1 MLTASAEQI
10 RAAAAFAEG
19 LGVPHGSVMFRK
31 ILLYVELLGEDK
43 IAAKVK
49 YLKSTLGWSDAEV
62 GIALSKDP
70 SVLRRSKNMLQRR
83 SEFLLS
89 ELGLEPA
96 YIAHRPAML
105 TYSLEGRLR
114 PRYYVMK
121 FLKENGLLVHTLILT
136 EKVFMEKYICP
147 HMEAAPDLAEDY
159 AAACRGESPTRFR
172 FASPKNEL

>member
-1 MLTASAEQI
+1 
-10 RAAAAFAEG
+10 
-19 LGVPHGSVMFRK
+19 MFRK
-31 ILLYVELLGEDK
+31 ILLCVELLGEEK

-96 YIAHRPAML
+96 YIAHRPAIL
-105 TYSLEGRLR
+105 TYSLECRPR
-114 PRYYVMK
+114 PRYYVVK
-121 FLKENGLLVHTLILT
+121 FLKENGLLAHSHSYYTALLRT

-147 HMEAAPDLAEDY
+147 HMEAAPQLAEDY
-159 AAACRGESPTRFR
+159 AAAC
-172 FASPKNEL
+172 